1 MTDAAAS
8 GKQPGELGPRRAD
21 LEGAFEREA
30 RSRWLGRSLVW
41 LQRCDSTNDVA
52 KLLAAARW
60 PSGTIVAADEQTR
73 GRGRK
78 GDPWHSP
85 AGGGLWS
92 TFLFYPQVD
101 ASLAPRATALM
112 AGALIE
118 CLRAHLGI
126 ECVMKPPN
134 DVLLGGR
141 KLAGILAES
150 ATVGNSRRLEF
161 LAIGIGVN
169 VSTRFPEGLRD
180 IATSLAEHV
189 APGAVPTVP
198 AMLAWLAAELECRW
212 EAFDRRET

>member
-1 MTDAAAS
+1 MDAAA
-8 GKQPGELGPRRAD
+8 PGTLPGGLGPRRSD
-21 LEGAFEREA
+21 LEDAFEREA
-30 RSRWLGRSLVW
+30 RSRWIGRSLVW
-41 LQRCDSTNDVA
+41 LERCGSTNDVA

-60 PSGTIVAADEQTR
+60 PSGTIVAANEQTR

-78 GDPWHSP
+78 GDLWHSP

-92 TFLFYPQVD
+92 TFLFYPHVD
-101 ASLAPRATALM
+101 ASLAPKATAVM
-112 AGALIE
+112 AGALIA
-118 CLRAHLGI
+118 CLRAQLGV

-141 KLAGILAES
+141 KLVGILAES
-150 ATVGNSRRLEF
+150 ATIGNSRRLEF

-212 EAFDRRET
+212 EAFDRQGA